1 MIVCVGSPYHYIA
14 FKISV
19 GFSGDYRKF
28 WFTTLHPFLWQLLD
42 HKYDIV
48 NINVMRQLNQ

>member
-14 FKISV
+14 FKFSV

-28 WFTTLHPFLWQLLD
+28 WFTNYNFTYVSIATFGP
-42 HKYDIV
+42 
-48 NINVMRQLNQ
+48 

>member
-14 FKISV
+14 FKFSV
-19 GFSGDYRKF
+19 GLSGDYRKF
-28 WFTTLHPFLWQLLD
+28 WFTTLHSFLWQLLD